1 MPITIGIDVGTTTIT
16 GLAFDTTAGEVLSV
30 STVENDTNITPETE
44 KARGRSEWDAR
55 RMVEKACLCVKAV
68 ADRSGERLN
77 EVSGIGITG
86 QQHGVVVVDA
96 DGIPITPLV
105 NWEDRRGEDVFPGS
119 DRTFLQEATARLTEE
134 AWQRTGCR
142 LANGWMGLTLFWMKT
157 NCVLP
162 GSGKA
167 CFIADLLGALL
178 TGQQPVTEPTKAAS
192 SGLFNVSQCRWA
204 TQIVEALG
212 LPHSMIPE
220 IREAG
225 QRLGVVTAEA
235 SAMTGLPQGLPV
247 FVPIGDNQASFVG
260 SVGNRDDSVL
270 VNVGT
275 GAQVSAFTNR
285 FTYAP
290 PLETRP
296 FPGNG
301 YLLVIGGL
309 YGGRSYAILER
320 FFQSVGRQLLAT
332 DQKAPLYQQMNQLSE
347 SVPAGADGL
356 RCQPLFTGTRSRPEL
371 RAEWTG
377 ATPENFTPAHMI
389 RALLEGIA
397 GELLGDFQL
406 ICKAS
411 GKQYHRLVGSGNGLR
426 QNPVLAKL
434 VEERFAMP
442 LEFSPHQEE
451 AAVGAALIPTLPLT
465 SG

>member
-1 MPITIGIDVGTTTIT
+1 MTITLGIDVGTTTIT
-16 GLAFDTTAGEVLSV
+16 GLAFDTTAGEVLLV
-30 STVENDTNITPETE
+30 STVENDTNITSETE
-44 KARGRSEWDAR
+44 KTLGRSEWDAR
-55 RMVEKACLCVKAV
+55 RMVEKACLCLKAIT
-68 ADRSGERLN
+68 DQLGGRCH
-77 EVSGIGITG
+77 EVFGIGITG
-86 QQHGVVVVDA
+86 QQHGVVIVDA

-105 NWEDRRGEDVFPGS
+105 NWEDRRGEDCFPGS
-119 DRTFLQEATARLTEE
+119 GRTFLQEATARLGEE
-134 AWQRTGCR
+134 AWQRTGCQ

-167 CFIADLLGALL
+167 CFIADLLGSLL
-178 TGQQPVTEPTKAAS
+178 TGQQPVTDPTNAAS
-192 SGLFNVSQCRWA
+192 SGLFNVSQRQWD
-204 TQIVEALG
+204 TQIIERLG
-212 LPHSMIPE
+212 LSDSMMPE
-220 IREAG
+220 IRESG
-225 QRLGVVTAEA
+225 QRLGSVTAEA
-235 SAMTGLPQGLPV
+235 SAMTGLLQGLPV
-247 FVPIGDNQASFVG
+247 FVSVGDNQASFLG
-260 SVGNRDDSVL
+260 SVGNHNDSVL

-285 FTYAP
+285 FIYAP

-296 FPGNG
+296 FPGDG

-309 YGGRSYAILER
+309 YGGGSYAILER
-320 FFQSVGRQLLAT
+320 FFRSVGRQLLAT
-332 DQKAPLYQQMNQLSE
+332 DPKAPLYQKMNQLSE

-397 GELLGDFQL
+397 GELSEDYQL

-411 GKQYHRLVGSGNGLR
+411 GQQYHRLVGAGNGLR

-434 VEERFAMP
+434 VKERFAME
-442 LEFSPHQEE
+442 LEFPPHREE
-451 AAVGAALIPTLPLT
+451 AAVGAAKIPTLPLT